1 MVRPFNKL
9 FTFANSSTNYFAND
23 VTGTS
28 LALVQTATPDGLA
41 HKVTVLN
48 NSGIDH
54 SGKTITIVG
63 TNSDGGTQTET
74 IAGPDAG
81 VAATVTSTYYY
92 KTVTSVTFSSTIAPG
107 TVDVS
112 YSTAFASP
120 TYPLNWRGGLP
131 IIDVIVSGTI
141 NYTVQFTNDLVNQ
154 GDSSPYSWLSN
165 AGSPLTGATSSQ
177 SDVWAGVPV
186 AARLITSSYSNGATA
201 EFQISQKDI

>member
-28 LALVQTATPDGLA
+28 LTLAQTATPDGYA

-48 NSGIDH
+48 NTGNDH

-63 TNSDGGTQTET
+63 TDSDGAVQSET
-74 IAGPDAG
+74 ITGPGAS
-81 VAATVTSTYYY
+81 ATVTSTYYY
-92 KTVTSVTFSSTIAPG
+92 KTLTSVTFSSTIAPD

-131 IIDVIVSGTI
+131 YIDVVVSGTI
-141 NYTVQFTNDLVNQ
+141 NYTVQYTGDLVNQ
-154 GDSSPYSWLSN
+154 GSSPPFNWLSDSSSS
-165 AGSPLTGATSSQ
+165 LTGATASQ
-177 SDVWAGVPV
+177 SNGFVVVPI
-186 AARLITSSYSNGATA
+186 AIRLITASYSNGATA
-201 EFQISQKDI
+201 LFQFSQKDI